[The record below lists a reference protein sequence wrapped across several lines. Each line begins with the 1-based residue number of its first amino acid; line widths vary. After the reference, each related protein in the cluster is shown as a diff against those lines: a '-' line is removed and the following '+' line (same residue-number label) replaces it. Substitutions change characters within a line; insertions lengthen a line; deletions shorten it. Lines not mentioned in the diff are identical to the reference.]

1 MFIVILILSLILAF
15 LIAYTMNMQGTT
27 LALGRLLVSVHPEMS
42 NFVQGQGRRR
52 F

>member
-1 MFIVILILSLILAF
+1 MIPERGLGNSIHVIAFFLREIIILSLELA
-15 LIAYTMNMQGTT
+15 
-27 LALGRLLVSVHPEMS
+27 SVHPEMS

>member
-1 MFIVILILSLILAF
+1 MWGLLSPEFREREIED
-15 LIAYTMNMQGTT
+15 
-27 LALGRLLVSVHPEMS
+27 LGSVHPEMS